1 MRCNSARF
9 GRQGKFQ
16 DSQLLELEPSRAL
29 ALHYRCDNEAEER
42 PCCKKHRRSQR
53 TESVE

>member
-16 DSQLLELEPSRAL
+16 DLQLLELEPSRAL

-42 PCCKKHRRSQR
+42 PCCKKHRRNQR